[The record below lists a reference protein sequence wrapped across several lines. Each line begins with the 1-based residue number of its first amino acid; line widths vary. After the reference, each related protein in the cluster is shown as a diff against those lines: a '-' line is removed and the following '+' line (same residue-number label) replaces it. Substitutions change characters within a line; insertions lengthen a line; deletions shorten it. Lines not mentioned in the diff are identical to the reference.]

1 MLTILTQ
8 ISFGV
13 APAACAFSLGFQTP
27 LDQLLLT
34 VFVLSG
40 LARLA
45 RFNVTTGNVPK
56 DATGKAKYFEGL
68 PIPTSLSIAGL
79 MAFWASRDW
88 IQDDIPYGT
97 IGAPGSL
104 FEFHPIVGLFLIH
117 GCCMVSK
124 TLHVPKP

>member
-1 MLTILTQ
+1 VANSTVQ

-13 APAACAFSLGFQTP
+13 APASCAFAMGMRTP

-34 VFVLSG
+34 GFVVSG

-56 DATGKAKYFEGL
+56 DASGKASYFEGL
-68 PIPTSLSIAGL
+68 PIPTSLGIASLMAYWNYQDWVQQDIPLGTVGAGL
-79 MAFWASRDW
+79 
-88 IQDDIPYGT
+88 
-97 IGAPGSL
+97 L
-104 FEFHPIVGLFLIH
+104 EFHPVVALFAVH
-117 GCCMVSK
+117 ACCMVSR